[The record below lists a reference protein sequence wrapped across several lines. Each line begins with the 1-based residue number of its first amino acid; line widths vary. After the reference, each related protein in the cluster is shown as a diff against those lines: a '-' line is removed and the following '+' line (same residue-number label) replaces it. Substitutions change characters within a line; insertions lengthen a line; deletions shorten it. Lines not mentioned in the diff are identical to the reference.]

1 MVTVAMSQ
9 DEIVATHRGIDITLS
24 KKYGTYNAECPKTG
38 RTMADGCLTILCAKS
53 EIDWTLKMLE
63 DFRQAEIAYAAKME
77 RWRNATQDDTPALES
92 PWWHER

>member
-1 MVTVAMSQ
+1 MVTVTMSQ

-38 RTMADGCLTILCAKS
+38 RTMADGCLTILCARH

-63 DFRQAEIAYAAKME
+63 DFRQAEIAYAEKVQ
-77 RWRNATQDDTPALES
+77 RWCNAPQDDTPSLGPA
-92 PWWHER
+92 PWHER